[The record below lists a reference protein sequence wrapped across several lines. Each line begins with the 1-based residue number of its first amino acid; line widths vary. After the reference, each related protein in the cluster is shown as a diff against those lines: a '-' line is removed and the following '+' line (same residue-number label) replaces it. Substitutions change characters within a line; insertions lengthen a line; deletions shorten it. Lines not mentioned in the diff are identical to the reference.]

1 MLYRDTADRFLERVR
16 EGRVCLGV
24 HSSLMSPQAIE
35 LYGFAGLDFVILGAE
50 VESLDYA
57 TMENLLRAANASRI
71 VPAVKLRRADPDLVA
86 YCMDLGAPL
95 VAVPHVTS
103 GPQLREL
110 VRATR
115 FGEHGTRG
123 ECPVWRYTSY
133 GVVSLE
139 ESRRAANNANAVM
152 PIIEDVEAMNNLDD
166 ICSVEGVDII
176 QIGPFDFSLSANAPE
191 RGFRSPVVRQAIDKI
206 VETAAK
212 YGKRVMTPLWIV
224 PESSDTY
231 RQIIDW
237 QIEYLVSHG
246 VTLLYQPDLHVLS
259 DHYRSLMP
267 LRSIRVRPEAE
278 AEGETNGA
286 TDALPLS

>member
-1 MLYRDTADRFLERVR
+1 MLYRDTTDRFLERVR

-24 HSSLMSPQAIE
+24 HSSMMSPQAIE

-50 VESLDYA
+50 VESLDWS
-57 TMENLLRAANASRI
+57 TMENLLRAANASGI
-71 VPAVKLRRADPDLVA
+71 VPAVKLRRPDPDLVG

-103 GPQLREL
+103 GDQLREL

-115 FGEHGTRG
+115 FGEQGSRG
-123 ECPVWRYTSY
+123 ECPVGRYTSY

-139 ESRRAANNANAVM
+139 ESRRLANGSSAVM
-152 PIIEDVEAMNNLDD
+152 PIIEDVEAMTNLDD

-176 QIGPFDFSLSANAPE
+176 QIGPFDFSRSANAPE
-191 RGFRSPVVRQAIDKI
+191 RGFRSPVVRQAIDTI

-212 YGKRVMTPLWIV
+212 YGKHIMTPLWIV
-224 PESSDTY
+224 PEASETY

-237 QIEYLVSHG
+237 QIEYLVGHG
-246 VTLLYQPDLHVLS
+246 ITLVYQPDLHVLS
-259 DHYRSLMP
+259 DHFRSLMP
-267 LRSIRVRPEAE
+267 LRSITVRAE
-278 AEGETNGA
+278 DETATNGSGA
-286 TDALPLS
+286 ELPIS